1 MHACVCATTST
12 HALEGSMGLEQAGEG
27 LEGGQPLMAGYVSA
41 STPIMWSKALAN
53 ANKQSKHHC

>member
-12 HALEGSMGLEQAGEG
+12 HALEGSMGLEQATEG